1 MNLSGLLPLLE
12 GTPEFRALLARLEAG
27 GGIVTEPL
35 EVLDA
40 ARPYTLA
47 ALQKTS
53 KAAILIVTARTERAK
68 QLWVDLMSWSANPER
83 IFFFAEPDPLL
94 YERMPWAGETIAL
107 RLAALSA
114 LAVGRSGSGE
124 RGAGSDGD
132 GVIERGSDRERER
145 GGAPVVIATM
155 RALMTRTAPLEDFQ
169 RGVFV
174 LKRGESLSLASMFRA
189 WTALGY
195 EHAAVVDAPGLFS
208 RRGGIVD
215 IWLPSRANPVRVELV
230 GDEIETLREF
240 DPATQRSGA
249 VVETLL
255 ITPASEAEIA
265 RAPHV
270 AEVAREWDMSNV
282 HPVAAT
288 GFRQDIEH
296 LENKQ
301 RFRGI
306 EFYLPYFYEKAATLL
321 DYLPKDALLVAD
333 DWQELEAMTEQ
344 FEQQAEQVRGDLE
357 ARGEIP
363 LHLEKP
369 YFSWDVLR
377 DEMMKFS
384 RILFDYRGVEE
395 APALPF
401 FPGERFGGQVKKVVD
416 EVMHQR
422 TTGARVVAVTR
433 QAERISDLLRERE
446 FYLKPKNDIF
456 HTPDAGHIDLVQGA
470 LTEGWRL
477 EIRGATADGESREAG
492 SGERRATNGRG
503 ARSEERGEKAEGQSS
518 VSSLFLLTDAEIFGW
533 SRPKPR
539 RLTTQ
544 YARTQSPEA
553 FFSDLDEGDFVVHI
567 DHGIGMFKGLQKLD
581 LGGPDTEYLLLEY
594 AHGDKLY
601 VPVHQLD
608 RLSRYVAPG
617 GHTPPLHR
625 LGTAEWAQVKEKTK
639 KAVADIA
646 KDLLELYA
654 TREIVSGYAFSEDSQ
669 WQHELEA
676 SFPYVETPDQLT
688 VIDQVKRDMMQ
699 KRPMDRLVVG
709 DVGYGKTEVALRAAF
724 KAVMDGK
731 QVAIL
736 VPTTVLA
743 QQHYN
748 TFKERLA
755 PFPVS
760 VEMLSRF
767 RSDKEADEIV
777 KKLGEGTIDIV
788 IGTHRILSKDVAFKD
803 LGLMIVDEEQRF
815 GVQHKERLKQLR
827 AHVDVLTLT
836 ATPIPR
842 TLYLSL
848 SGARDMSTI
857 ETPPDERLPIRTYVA
872 AYEDGLV
879 RDAILREL
887 DRGGQVFFVHNRVQ
901 GINILT
907 DQLRKLVPEARV
919 GIGHGQMHEDQLELV
934 MSEFAAGK
942 YDVLVCTTIIESGI
956 DIPNANTIIINNADK
971 FGLAQ
976 LYQLRGRVGRSAA
989 RAYAYFL
996 YDKRLNLSDEAR
1008 SRLQTIAEA
1017 TELGAGFQVAM
1028 RDLEIRGAGE
1038 ILGAR
1043 QSGHIAAVGLDLYA
1057 RLLQGAIQEA
1067 RAALEPEHKNGKN
1080 GRNPVNQAQRIL
1092 NAPSI
1097 DLPLVSQI
1105 PEEYVTDNALR
1116 LRLYRRLA
1124 DVNDETSVDEVTRE
1138 FTERFGPL
1146 PEQVENLLYL
1156 LRVKLAAT
1164 RVNAATVM
1172 LDDGRLLV
1180 RFREED
1186 TGRMERL
1193 NKKFG
1198 QRVRAS
1204 RDRMWL
1210 PGPEID
1216 ENWRGHLLE
1225 VMGWLARSSG
1235 GK

>member
-1 MNLSGLLPLLE
+1 MSQVFRRPSFVNLVNLSGLLPLLD
-12 GTPEFRALLARLEAG
+12 TVLEFQSLLSRLEQPR
-27 GGIVTEPL
+27 VTEPIQ
-35 EVLDA
+35 VLDA
-40 ARPYTLA
+40 ARPFVLA
-47 ALQKTS
+47 ALQRKRN
-53 KAAILIVTARTERAK
+53 APLVVVTARTERAK
-68 QLWVDLMSWSANPER
+68 QLWADLISWSANPER

-94 YERMPWAGETIAL
+94 YERMPWATETISL

-114 LAVGRSGSGE
+114 LVIARSAVGDEAISSPPLI
-124 RGAGSDGD
+124 
-132 GVIERGSDRERER
+132 VT
-145 GGAPVVIATM
+145 TM
-155 RALMTRTAPLEDFQ
+155 RALMTRTAPREEFQ

-174 LKRGESLSLASMFRA
+174 LQRGASLSLANMFRA

-195 EHAAVVDAPGLFS
+195 EHAPVVDAPGLFS

-215 IWLPSRANPVRVELV
+215 IWMPSRPLPVRVELV
-230 GDEIETLREF
+230 GDEIESLREF
-240 DPATQRSGA
+240 DPATQRSGS
-249 VVETLL
+249 VVETLM
-255 ITPASEAEIA
+255 ITPASEAEIS
-265 RAPHV
+265 RAPRV
-270 AEVAREWDMSNV
+270 AEIAREWDLSSV
-282 HPVAAT
+282 HPVAAN
-288 GFRQDIEH
+288 GFKQDFEQ

-306 EFYLPYFYEKAATLL
+306 EFYLPYFYDDTTTRAQESDSRSENRERVGVAQSATLL
-321 DYLPKDALLVAD
+321 DYLPEGALVVAD
-333 DWQELEAMTEQ
+333 DWQELEAMTEA
-344 FEQQAEQVRGDLE
+344 FEQQAEQVRQDLE
-357 ARGEIP
+357 ARNEIP
-363 LHLEKP
+363 PHLAKP
-369 YFSWDVLR
+369 YFSWNELR
-377 DEMMKFS
+377 EKMLQYT
-384 RILFDYRGVEE
+384 RLLFDYRGVEDS
-395 APALPF
+395 PALPF
-401 FPGERFGGQVKKVVD
+401 FPGKRFGGQVKRVVD
-416 EVMHQR
+416 EMMQQR
-422 TTGARVVAVTR
+422 VNGARVVAVTR

-446 FYLKPKNDIF
+446 FFINPKTEIE
-456 HTPDAGHIDLVQGA
+456 HALDAGHIVLVQGA
-470 LTEGWRL
+470 LTEGFML
-477 EIRGATADGESREAG
+477 KVESSEL
-492 SGERRATNGRG
+492 GRG
-503 ARSEERGEKAEGQSS
+503 DIPSTFNLQ
-518 VSSLFLLTDAEIFGW
+518 LLTDAEIFGW

-539 RLTTQ
+539 RIATQ
-544 YARTQSPEA
+544 RARTQSPEA
-553 FFSDLDEGDFVVHI
+553 FFADLAEGDYVVHI
-567 DHGIGMFKGLQKLD
+567 DHGIGIFKGLEKLD
-581 LGGPDTEYLLLEY
+581 FGGPDTEFLRIEY
-594 AHGDKLY
+594 AHDDKLY

-617 GHTPPLHR
+617 GHKPTLHR
-625 LGTAEWAQVKEKTK
+625 LGTAEWAQVKERTK

-646 KDLLELYA
+646 RDLLELYA
-654 TREIVSGYAFSEDSQ
+654 TREIVSGHAFSDDTQ

-688 VIDQVKRDMMQ
+688 VIEAVKRDMMQ
-699 KRPMDRLVVG
+699 PRPMDRLVVG

-743 QQHYN
+743 QQHFN
-748 TFKERLA
+748 TFQERLA
-755 PFPVS
+755 PFPVR

-767 RSDKEADEIV
+767 RSDKEQDEII
-777 KKLGEGTIDIV
+777 KKLAEGSIDIV
-788 IGTHRILSKDVAFKD
+788 IGTHRILSQDVVFKD

-872 AYEDGLV
+872 AYEEGLV

-887 DRGGQVFFVHNRVQ
+887 DRGGQVFFVHNRIQ
-901 GINILT
+901 GIGIIAE
-907 DQLRKLVPEARV
+907 QLCKLVPEARI
-919 GIGHGQMHEDQLELV
+919 GIGHGQMREEQLEQV

-956 DIPNANTIIINNADK
+956 DIPNANTIILNNADR

-996 YDKRLNLSDEAR
+996 YDKRANLSDEAR

-1017 TELGAGFQVAM
+1017 SELGAGFQVAM

-1038 ILGAR
+1038 MLGAR

-1057 RLLQGAIQEA
+1057 RLLAGAIQEA
-1067 RAALEPEHKNGKN
+1067 RAKSEPDHKNGKE
-1080 GRNPVNQAQRIL
+1080 RVNPAQRIL

-1105 PEEYVTDNALR
+1105 PEEYVTDSALR

-1124 DVNDETSVDEVTRE
+1124 DVNDDAQVDDVARE
-1138 FTERFGPL
+1138 FQDRFGAL

-1164 RVNAATVM
+1164 RGNAATVT
-1172 LDDGRLLV
+1172 LDDGRIMV

-1186 TGRMERL
+1186 SARMERL
-1193 NKKFG
+1193 NKKYG

-1210 PGPEID
+1210 QGPEVD
-1216 ENWRGHLLE
+1216 SNWREHLLD
-1225 VMGWLARSSG
+1225 VLNWVARNL
-1235 GK
+1235 

>member
-1 MNLSGLLPLLE
+1 MNLSGLLAFLDQ
-12 GTPEFRALLARLEAG
+12 TPEFQALLSRLAKPR
-27 GGIVTEPL
+27 VTEPL
-35 EVLDA
+35 QVLDA
-40 ARPYTLA
+40 ARPFVLA
-47 ALQKTS
+47 ALQQKRN
-53 KAAILIVTARTERAK
+53 APIVVVTARTERAK
-68 QLWVDLMSWSANPER
+68 QLWADLISWSAQPER
-83 IFFFAEPDPLL
+83 VFFFAEPDPLL
-94 YERMPWAGETIAL
+94 YERMPWATETISL

-114 LAVGRSGSGE
+114 LSTSAPSRPPL
-124 RGAGSDGD
+124 
-132 GVIERGSDRERER
+132 VIT
-145 GGAPVVIATM
+145 TM
-155 RALMTRTAPLEDFQ
+155 RALMTRTAPREDFQ

-174 LKRGESLSLASMFRA
+174 LRRGENLSLANMFRA
-189 WTALGY
+189 WTTLGY
-195 EHAAVVDAPGLFS
+195 EHAPVVDMPGLFS

-215 IWLPSRANPVRVELV
+215 IWLPSRPSPIRIELV

-240 DPATQRSGA
+240 DPATQRSGNA
-249 VVETLL
+249 VETLV
-255 ITPASEAEIA
+255 ITPASEADIS
-265 RAPHV
+265 RAPQV
-270 AEVAREWDMSNV
+270 AEAVRKLDLANV
-282 HPVAAT
+282 HPVAAN
-288 GFRQDIEH
+288 GFRQDIEQ

-306 EFYLPYFYEKAATLL
+306 EFYLPYFYAESHAATLL
-321 DYLPKDALLVAD
+321 DYLPENALIVAD
-333 DWQELEAMTEQ
+333 DWQELEAITEQ
-344 FEQQAEQVRGDLE
+344 FEQQAQQVRQDLE

-363 LHLEKP
+363 QNLLRP
-369 YFSWDVLR
+369 YFSWAELR
-377 DEMMKFS
+377 DKMLQHS
-384 RILFDYRGVEE
+384 RLLFDYRGVEE
-395 APALPF
+395 APELPF
-401 FPGERFGGQVKKVVD
+401 LPGERFGGQVKRVVD
-416 EVMHQR
+416 EMMHQR
-422 TTGARVVAVTR
+422 ADGARVVAVTR
-433 QAERISDLLRERE
+433 QAERISDLLRERD
-446 FYLKPKNDIF
+446 FFAKPKTEIL
-456 HTPDAGHIDLVQGA
+456 HPPEAGQLVLLQGA
-470 LTEGWRL
+470 LTEGFVL
-477 EIRGATADGESREAG
+477 KD
-492 SGERRATNGRG
+492 
-503 ARSEERGEKAEGQSS
+503 EGTLDLSLIPHS
-518 VSSLFLLTDAEIFGW
+518 SSLVILTDAEIFGW

-539 RLTTQ
+539 RIATQ

-553 FFSDLDEGDFVVHI
+553 FFADLAEGDYVVHI
-567 DHGIGMFKGLQKLD
+567 DHGIGVFKGLEKLD
-581 LGGPDTEYLLLEY
+581 FGGPDTEYLQIEY

-617 GHTPPLHR
+617 GHKPTLHR
-625 LGTAEWAQVKEKTK
+625 LGTAEWAQVKERTK

-646 KDLLELYA
+646 KELLELYA
-654 TREIVSGYAFSEDSQ
+654 TREIISGHAFSDDTQ

-688 VIDQVKRDMMQ
+688 AIDQVKRDMMQ
-699 KRPMDRLVVG
+699 TRPMDRLVVG

-743 QQHYN
+743 QQHFN

-755 PFPVS
+755 PFPVV

-767 RSDKEADEIV
+767 RSDKEQDAIIE
-777 KKLGEGTIDIV
+777 KLANGAIDIV
-788 IGTHRILSKDVAFKD
+788 IGTHRILSQDVVFKD

-872 AYEDGLV
+872 AYEEGLV

-901 GINILT
+901 GIGIVA
-907 DQLRKLVPEARV
+907 DQLRKLVPEAHI
-919 GIGHGQMHEDQLELV
+919 GIGHGQMPEDQLEQV

-1017 TELGAGFQVAM
+1017 SELGAGFQVAM

-1043 QSGHIAAVGLDLYA
+1043 QSGHIAAVGLDLYS
-1057 RLLQGAIQEA
+1057 RLLAGAIQDA
-1067 RAALEPEHKNGKN
+1067 RAASENKERGGTNGQR
-1080 GRNPVNQAQRIL
+1080 GVNPAQRIL

-1105 PEEYVTDNALR
+1105 PETYVTDNALR

-1124 DVNDETSVDEVTRE
+1124 DVNDDSQVAEVTRE
-1138 FTERFGPL
+1138 FQERFGPL
-1146 PEQVENLLYL
+1146 PEEVENLLYL

-1164 RVNAATVM
+1164 RVNAATVA
-1172 LDDGRLLV
+1172 LDDGRIMV

-1186 TGRMERL
+1186 ATRMERL

-1210 PGPEID
+1210 AGPELD
-1216 ENWRGHLLE
+1216 KQWREHLLD
-1225 VMGWLARSSG
+1225 VLGWLAH
-1235 GK
+1235 K

>member
-1 MNLSGLLPLLE
+1 MNLSGLLPLLN
-12 GTPEFRALLARLEAG
+12 GTPEFQALCARLDAG
-27 GGIVTEPL
+27 PRVTEPL

-40 ARPYTLA
+40 ARPYVLA
-47 ALQKTS
+47 ALHKYWADATEPTS
-53 KAAILIVTARTERAK
+53 PMVVVTARTERAK
-68 QLWVDLMSWSANPER
+68 QLWVDLSAWSATPER
-83 IFFFAEPDPLL
+83 IFYFAEPDPLL
-94 YERMPWAGETIAL
+94 YERMPWNVETIAL

-114 LAVGRSGSGE
+114 LVV
-124 RGAGSDGD
+124 GAGSPHPYPPL
-132 GVIERGSDRERER
+132 VIT
-145 GGAPVVIATM
+145 TM
-155 RALMTRTAPLEDFQ
+155 RALMLRTAPRAEFQ
-169 RGVFV
+169 RHVFV
-174 LKRGESLSLASMFRA
+174 LKRGEDLSLSNLLRA
-189 WTALGY
+189 WTDLGY
-195 EHAAVVDAPGLFS
+195 EPSSVVDAPGLFS

-215 IWLPSRANPVRVELV
+215 IWLPSRANPVRIELV

-240 DPATQRSGA
+240 DPTTQRSGR
-249 VVETLL
+249 VIESLM
-255 ITPASEAEIA
+255 ITPASEAEIT
-265 RAPHV
+265 RAPQA
-270 AEVAREWDMSNV
+270 AERAAQLDISNL
-282 HPVAAT
+282 HPVAANT
-288 GFRQDIEH
+288 FRQD
-296 LENKQ
+296 LDALTSKR

-306 EFYLPYFYEKAATLL
+306 EFYLPYVYPDAASLL
-321 DYLPKDALLVAD
+321 DYLPENALVVAD

-344 FEQQAEQVRGDLE
+344 FEQQAEQVRADLE
-357 ARGEIP
+357 GRGELP
-363 LHLEKP
+363 RGFAKP
-369 YFSWDVLR
+369 YFTWTELR
-377 DEMMKFS
+377 DKML
-384 RILFDYRGVEE
+384 RTTRVLFDYRGVEQ

-401 FPGERFGGQVKKVVD
+401 APGERFGGQVKRVVD
-416 EVMHQR
+416 EMLQLR
-422 TTGARVVAVTR
+422 SQGARVVAVTR
-433 QAERISDLLRERE
+433 QAERLADLLRERD
-446 FYLKPKNDIF
+446 FFVKPKAEI
-456 HTPDAGHIDLVQGA
+456 TYAPEAGHIVLAQGA
-470 LTEGWRL
+470 LTEGWKL
-477 EIRGATADGESREAG
+477 QAKSSKFDGSVEIPTSNFELA
-492 SGERRATNGRG
+492 
-503 ARSEERGEKAEGQSS
+503 SS
-518 VSSLFLLTDAEIFGW
+518 DLILLTDAEIFGW

-544 YARTQSPEA
+544 YTRPQAPEA
-553 FFSDLDEGDFVVHI
+553 FFADLSEGDYVVHI
-567 DHGIGMFKGLQKLD
+567 DHGIGVFRGLLKLD
-581 LGGPDTEYLLLEY
+581 LGGPDTEYLWLEY
-594 AHGDKLY
+594 AQGDRLY

-617 GHTPPLHR
+617 GHKPTLHR
-625 LGTAEWAQVKEKTK
+625 LGTAEWAQVKERTK

-646 KDLLELYA
+646 QELLELYA
-654 TREIVSGYAFSEDSQ
+654 TREIVTGHAFPQDTQ

-676 SFPYVETPDQLT
+676 SFPYIETPDQLS
-688 VIDQVKRDMMQ
+688 VIDQVKQDMQ
-699 KRPMDRLVVG
+699 LARPMDRLVVG

-743 QQHYN
+743 QQHFN
-748 TFKERLA
+748 TFQERLA
-755 PFPVS
+755 PFPVT

-767 RSDKEADEIV
+767 RSDKEQDEIV
-777 KKLGEGTIDIV
+777 EKLAKGAIDIV
-788 IGTHRILSKDVAFKD
+788 IGTHRILSQDVAFKD
-803 LGLMIVDEEQRF
+803 LGLLIVDEEQRF

-872 AYEDGLV
+872 PYEEGLV

-901 GINILT
+901 GIGIIAE
-907 DQLRKLVPEARV
+907 QLRKLAPEARV
-919 GIGHGQMHEDQLELV
+919 GIGHGQMREDQLEAV

-989 RAYAYFL
+989 RAFAYFL
-996 YDKRLNLSDEAR
+996 YNKQANLSDEAR

-1017 TELGAGFQVAM
+1017 SELGAGFQVAM

-1057 RLLQGAIQEA
+1057 RLLAGAIEEA
-1067 RAALEPEHKNGKN
+1067 RASSEAKEPERKNGQEKV
-1080 GRNPVNQAQRIL
+1080 NPAQRL
-1092 NAPSI
+1092 LHAPSI

-1105 PEEYVTDNALR
+1105 PEEYVADAGLR

-1124 DVNDETSVDEVTRE
+1124 DVNDEKQIADMTRE
-1138 FTERFGPL
+1138 FQERFGAL
-1146 PEQVENLLYL
+1146 PEQVENLFYM

-1164 RVNAATVM
+1164 RAHIATIT
-1172 LDDGRLLV
+1172 LDDGRIMA
-1180 RFREED
+1180 RFRGED
-1186 TGRMERL
+1186 NARLERL
-1193 NKKFG
+1193 NKKWG
-1198 QRVRAS
+1198 DRVRAS

-1210 PGPEID
+1210 AGPEAD
-1216 ENWRGHLLE
+1216 PHWREHLLQ
-1225 VMGWLARSSG
+1225 VLSQVADGAA
-1235 GK
+1235 

>member
-1 MNLSGLLPLLE
+1 MNLSGLLALLDQ
-12 GTPEFRALLARLEAG
+12 TPEFQALLARLEKPR
-27 GGIVTEPL
+27 VTEPL
-35 EVLDA
+35 QVLDA
-40 ARPYTLA
+40 ARPYVLA
-47 ALQKTS
+47 ALQEKRVQPMV
-53 KAAILIVTARTERAK
+53 IVTARTERAK
-68 QLWVDLMSWSANPER
+68 QLFVDLTAWSAQPER
-83 IFFFAEPDPLL
+83 VFFFAEPDPLL
-94 YERMPWAGETIAL
+94 YERMPWTTETIAA

-114 LAVGRSGSGE
+114 LSVTASGSPP
-124 RGAGSDGD
+124 
-132 GVIERGSDRERER
+132 VILT
-145 GGAPVVIATM
+145 TM
-155 RALMTRTAPLEDFQ
+155 RALMTRTAPHAEFQ

-174 LKRGESLSLASMFRA
+174 LRRGASLSLTNLLRA
-189 WTALGY
+189 WTELGY
-195 EHAAVVDAPGLFS
+195 VSSPVVDAPGLYS

-215 IWLPSRANPVRVELV
+215 IWLPSQTSPVRIELI

-240 DPATQRSGA
+240 DPATQRSGKVIDA
-249 VVETLL
+249 LM
-255 ITPASEAEIA
+255 ITPASEAEISRAPQVADTA
-265 RAPHV
+265 RA
-270 AEVAREWDMSNV
+270 WDMTNV
-282 HPVAAT
+282 HPVAAN
-288 GFRQDIEH
+288 GFRQDFEQ

-306 EFYLPYFYEKAATLL
+306 EFYLPYFYADAATLL
-321 DYLPKDALLVAD
+321 DYMPPDALIVAD
-333 DWQELEAMTEQ
+333 DWPELEAMTEQ
-344 FEQQAEQVRGDLE
+344 FEQQAEQVREDLE

-363 LHLEKP
+363 RNLLKP
-369 YFSWDVLR
+369 YFTWHELR
-377 DEMMKFS
+377 EKMF
-384 RILFDYRGVEE
+384 RFARLLFDYRGIQE
-395 APALPF
+395 APTLPF
-401 FPGERFGGQVKKVVD
+401 APGERFGGQVRRVVD
-416 EVMHQR
+416 EMMAQR
-422 TTGARVVAVTR
+422 ESGARVIAVTR
-433 QAERISDLLRERE
+433 QAERLCELLRDRD
-446 FYLKPKNDIF
+446 FHVKPKTEITF
-456 HTPDAGHIDLVQGA
+456 APEPGHIVLVQGA

-477 EIRGATADGESREAG
+477 ETGDSKLK
-492 SGERRATNGRG
+492 SP
-503 ARSEERGEKAEGQSS
+503 
-518 VSSLFLLTDAEIFGW
+518 VSNLLLLTDAEIFGW

-539 RLTTQ
+539 RIATQ
-544 YARTQSPEA
+544 YTRAQAPEA
-553 FFSDLDEGDFVVHI
+553 FFADLAEGDYIVHI
-567 DHGIGMFKGLQKLD
+567 DHGIGVFKGLQKMD
-581 LGGPDTEYLLLEY
+581 FGGPDTEYLLLEY

-608 RLSRYVAPG
+608 RLSRYIAPG
-617 GHTPPLHR
+617 GHKPTLHR
-625 LGTAEWAQVKEKTK
+625 LGTAEWAQVKERTK

-646 KDLLELYA
+646 RDLLELYA
-654 TREIVSGYAFSEDSQ
+654 TREIVSGHAFSDDTQ

-676 SFPYVETPDQLT
+676 SFPYVETPDQLN
-688 VIDQVKRDMMQ
+688 VIEQVKRDMMQ

-748 TFKERLA
+748 TFQERLA
-755 PFPVS
+755 PFPVN

-767 RSDKEADEIV
+767 RSDREQDEIV
-777 KKLGEGTIDIV
+777 KNLAEGAIDIV
-788 IGTHRILSKDVAFKD
+788 IGTHRILSQDVSFKD
-803 LGLMIVDEEQRF
+803 LGLLIVDEEQRF

-872 AYEDGLV
+872 AYEEGLV

-887 DRGGQVFFVHNRVQ
+887 DRGGQVFFVRNRVQ
-901 GINILT
+901 GIGIIAE
-907 DQLRKLVPEARV
+907 QLRKLVPEARI
-919 GIGHGQMHEDQLELV
+919 GIGHGQMPEEQLETV

-996 YDKRLNLSDEAR
+996 YNKQANISDDAR
-1008 SRLQTIAEA
+1008 ARLQTIAEA
-1017 TELGAGFQVAM
+1017 SELGAGFQVAM

-1057 RLLQGAIQEA
+1057 RLLAGAIQDA
-1067 RAALEPEHKNGKN
+1067 RASSRAAEPERGNGKHTLRE
-1080 GRNPVNQAQRIL
+1080 GEPLNPAQRIL

-1105 PEEYVTDNALR
+1105 PQDYVTDNALR

-1124 DVNDETSVDEVTRE
+1124 DVNDDSHVNDLTRE
-1138 FTERFGPL
+1138 FQDRFGPL
-1146 PEQVENLLYL
+1146 PEQVQNLLYL
-1156 LRVKLAAT
+1156 IRVKLAAT
-1164 RVNAATVM
+1164 RVHAASVT
-1172 LDDGRLLV
+1172 LDDARIMV
-1180 RFREED
+1180 RFRGED
-1186 TGRMERL
+1186 TARMERV
-1193 NKKFG
+1193 NKKYG

-1210 PGPEID
+1210 PGPEVD
-1216 ENWRGHLLE
+1216 AQWRDHLLA
-1225 VMGWLARSSG
+1225 VLNWLARTRTDAPQ
-1235 GK
+1235 

>member
-1 MNLSGLLPLLE
+1 MNLSGLLPLFNS
-12 GTPEFRALLARLEAG
+12 TPEFQSLLSRLETSR
-27 GGIVTEPL
+27 VTEPL

-40 ARPYTLA
+40 ARPFVLA
-47 ALQKTS
+47 ALQQKR
-53 KAAILIVTARTERAK
+53 AAPIVIVTARTERAK
-68 QLWVDLMSWSANPER
+68 QLWADLISWSANPER

-94 YERMPWAGETIAL
+94 YERMPWATETISL

-114 LAVGRSGSGE
+114 LSVIARSAVGDEAISPPL
-124 RGAGSDGD
+124 
-132 GVIERGSDRERER
+132 I
-145 GGAPVVIATM
+145 ITTM
-155 RALMTRTAPLEDFQ
+155 RALMTRTAPREEFQ

-174 LKRGESLSLASMFRA
+174 LQRGENLSLGNMFRA

-195 EHAAVVDAPGLFS
+195 EHAPVVDAPGLFS

-215 IWLPSRANPVRVELV
+215 IWLPSQTNPVRIELI
-230 GDEIETLREF
+230 GDEMETLREF
-240 DPATQRSGA
+240 DPATQRSGRA
-249 VVETLL
+249 IETLV
-255 ITPASEAEIA
+255 ITPASEAEIS
-265 RAPHV
+265 RAPRV
-270 AEVAREWDMSNV
+270 AEIARQWDLSSV
-282 HPVAAT
+282 HPVAAN
-288 GFRQDIEH
+288 GFKQDFDQ

-306 EFYLPYFYEKAATLL
+306 EFYLPYFYDDAASLL
-321 DYLPKDALLVAD
+321 DYLPEGALVVAD
-333 DWQELEAMTEQ
+333 DWQELEAMTEL
-344 FEQQAEQVRGDLE
+344 FEQQAEQVREDLQ
-357 ARGEIP
+357 ARNEIP
-363 LHLEKP
+363 PHLAKP
-369 YFSWDVLR
+369 YFSWHTLR
-377 DEMMKFS
+377 EKMLQHT
-384 RILFDYRGVEE
+384 RLLFDYRGVQD
-395 APALPF
+395 APTLPF
-401 FPGERFGGQVKKVVD
+401 FPGERFGGQVKRVVD
-416 EVMHQR
+416 EMMQQR
-422 TTGARVVAVTR
+422 ADNARIVAVTR
-433 QAERISDLLRERE
+433 QAERLADLLRERE
-446 FYLKPKNDIF
+446 FFIKPKTEIE
-456 HTPDAGHIDLVQGA
+456 HAPEAGHIVLVQGA

-477 EIRGATADGESREAG
+477 ETRDS
-492 SGERRATNGRG
+492 NL
-503 ARSEERGEKAEGQSS
+503 QSPIS
-518 VSSLFLLTDAEIFGW
+518 NLFVLTDAEIFGW

-539 RLTTQ
+539 RISTQ
-544 YARTQSPEA
+544 HARTQSPEA
-553 FFSDLDEGDFVVHI
+553 FFADLAEGDFVVHI
-567 DHGIGMFKGLQKLD
+567 DHGIGVFKGLEKLD
-581 LGGPDTEYLLLEY
+581 FGGPDTEFLRIEY

-617 GHTPPLHR
+617 GHKPTLHR
-625 LGTAEWAQVKEKTK
+625 LGTAEWAQVKERTK

-654 TREIVSGYAFSEDSQ
+654 TREIVTGHAFSDDTQ
-669 WQHELEA
+669 WQYELEA

-688 VIDQVKRDMMQ
+688 VIDQVKSDMQQ

-743 QQHYN
+743 QQHFN
-748 TFKERLA
+748 TFQERLA
-755 PFPVS
+755 PFPVT

-767 RSDKEADEIV
+767 RSDKEQDEIV
-777 KKLGEGTIDIV
+777 KKIAAGSIDIV
-788 IGTHRILSKDVAFKD
+788 IGTHRILSKDVVFKD

-872 AYEDGLV
+872 AYEEGLV

-901 GINILT
+901 GIGIVA
-907 DQLRKLVPEARV
+907 DQLRKLVPEARI
-919 GIGHGQMHEDQLELV
+919 GIGHGQMHEDQLEQV
-934 MSEFAAGK
+934 MSEFATGK

-996 YDKRLNLSDEAR
+996 HDKRLNLSDDAR

-1057 RLLQGAIQEA
+1057 RLLAGAIQEA
-1067 RAALEPEHKNGKN
+1067 RASSEAKEPAHKNGKESV
-1080 GRNPVNQAQRIL
+1080 NPAQRIL

-1105 PEEYVTDNALR
+1105 PEEYVTDSALR

-1124 DVNDETSVDEVTRE
+1124 DVNDDSHVDEVARE
-1138 FTERFGPL
+1138 FQDRFGTL

-1164 RVNAATVM
+1164 RLNAAMVT
-1172 LDDGRLLV
+1172 LDDGRLMV

-1186 TGRMERL
+1186 NARMERL

-1198 QRVRAS
+1198 PRVRAS

-1210 PGPEID
+1210 QGPD
-1216 ENWRGHLLE
+1216 VDANWREHLLE
-1225 VMGWLARSSG
+1225 VLDWLARQVRDKS
-1235 GK
+1235 KIEN

>member
-1 MNLSGLLPLLE
+1 MNLSGLLPLLDA
-12 GTPEFRALLARLEAG
+12 TPEFQALLARLEKPR
-27 GGIVTEPL
+27 VTEPL

-40 ARPYTLA
+40 ARPFVIA
-47 ALQKTS
+47 ALHQKR
-53 KAAILIVTARTERAK
+53 AAPIVVVTARTERAK
-68 QLWVDLMSWSANPER
+68 QLWADVTAWSANPER

-94 YERMPWAGETIAL
+94 YEKMPWAAETILL
-107 RLAALSA
+107 RLAAFSA
-114 LAVGRSGSGE
+114 LAVG
-124 RGAGSDGD
+124 AGSPRPYPPL
-132 GVIERGSDRERER
+132 VIT
-145 GGAPVVIATM
+145 TM
-155 RALMTRTAPLEDFQ
+155 RALMTRTAPREDFQ

-174 LKRGESLSLASMFRA
+174 LERGASLSLANMFRS

-195 EHAAVVDAPGLFS
+195 EHAPVVDAPGLFS

-215 IWLPSRANPVRVELV
+215 IWLPSRAQPVRVELV

-240 DPATQRSGA
+240 DPATQRSGR

-255 ITPASEAEIA
+255 ITPASEAEIS

-270 AEVAREWDMSNV
+270 SEIARAWDLSNV
-282 HPVAAT
+282 HPVAAN
-288 GFRQDIEH
+288 GFKQDFDA

-306 EFYLPYFYEKAATLL
+306 EFYLPYFYENSASLL
-321 DYLPKDALLVAD
+321 DYLPEDALIVAD

-344 FEQQAEQVRGDLE
+344 FEQQAEQVREDLE
-357 ARGEIP
+357 TRGEIP
-363 LHLEKP
+363 LHLLKP
-369 YFSWDVLR
+369 YFSWNELR
-377 DEMMKFS
+377 EKMMQHS
-384 RILFDYRGVEE
+384 RLLFDYRGVED

-401 FPGERFGGQVKKVVD
+401 FPGERFGGQVKRVVD
-416 EVMHQR
+416 EIMQQR
-422 TTGARVVAVTR
+422 ANNGRVVAVTR
-433 QAERISDLLRERE
+433 QAERISDLLRDRD
-446 FYLKPKNDIF
+446 FFVKPKTEIT
-456 HTPDAGHIDLVQGA
+456 HEPEAGHIVLVQGA
-470 LTEGWRL
+470 LTEGFTL
-477 EIRGATADGESREAG
+477 
-492 SGERRATNGRG
+492 
-503 ARSEERGEKAEGQSS
+503 KAEGGKMKDESD
-518 VSSLFLLTDAEIFGW
+518 VFNRLILHPSSLILYSDAEIFGW

-544 YARTQSPEA
+544 HTRTQSPEA
-553 FFSDLDEGDFVVHI
+553 FFADLVVGDYVVHI
-567 DHGIGMFKGLQKLD
+567 DHGIGVFKGLEKLD
-581 LGGPDTEYLLLEY
+581 FGGPDTEYLRLEY
-594 AHGDKLY
+594 AHEDKLY

-617 GHTPPLHR
+617 GHKPTLHR
-625 LGTAEWAQVKEKTK
+625 LGTAEWAQVKERTQ

-654 TREIVSGYAFSEDSQ
+654 KREIVTGHAFADDTP

-688 VIDQVKRDMMQ
+688 VIDQVKSDMMQ

-743 QQHYN
+743 QQHFN
-748 TFKERLA
+748 TFQERLA
-755 PFPVS
+755 PFPVN

-777 KKLGEGTIDIV
+777 KKLGEGAIDIV
-788 IGTHRILSKDVAFKD
+788 IGTHRILSKDVVFKD

-857 ETPPDERLPIRTYVA
+857 ETPPDERLPIRTYLS
-872 AYEDGLV
+872 AYEEGLV

-901 GINILT
+901 GIGIVA
-907 DQLRKLVPEARV
+907 DQLRKLVPEARI
-919 GIGHGQMHEDQLELV
+919 GIGHGQMPEDQLEKV

-956 DIPNANTIIINNADK
+956 DIPNTNTIIINNADK

-1057 RLLQGAIQEA
+1057 RLLAGAIQEA
-1067 RAALEPEHKNGKN
+1067 RAQAEPARKNGTN
-1080 GRNPVNQAQRIL
+1080 GVNPGQRML
-1092 NAPSI
+1092 NAPAI

-1105 PEEYVTDNALR
+1105 PEEYVTDSALR

-1124 DVNDETSVDEVTRE
+1124 DVNDDSQVEEVARE
-1138 FTERFGPL
+1138 FQERFGAL

-1164 RVNAATVM
+1164 RVHAATVT
-1172 LDDGRLLV
+1172 LDDGRIMV
-1180 RFREED
+1180 RFRQED
-1186 TGRMERL
+1186 NARMERV
-1193 NKKFG
+1193 NKKYG

-1204 RDRMWL
+1204 RDRMWMQ
-1210 PGPEID
+1210 GPDVD
-1216 ENWRGHLLE
+1216 EQWREHLLG
-1225 VMGWLARSSG
+1225 VLGWLARG
-1235 GK
+1235 ERK

>member
-1 MNLSGLLPLLE
+1 MNLAGILPLLDD
-12 GTPEFRALLARLEAG
+12 TPEFRALLARLDAG
-27 GGIVTEPL
+27 SVVTEPL

-40 ARPYTLA
+40 ARPFVLATL
-47 ALQKTS
+47 QEKRS
-53 KAAILIVTARTERAK
+53 VPIVIVTARTERAK
-68 QLWVDLMSWSANPER
+68 QLWADLTSWSAHPER

-94 YERMPWAGETIAL
+94 YERLPWASETIAL

-114 LAVGRSGSGE
+114 LSAQ
-124 RGAGSDGD
+124 AGNAHPT
-132 GVIERGSDRERER
+132 VIT
-145 GGAPVVIATM
+145 TM
-155 RALMTRTAPLEDFQ
+155 RALMTRTTPRADFQ

-174 LKRGESLSLASMFRA
+174 LRRGESLSLSNMFSA

-195 EHAAVVDAPGLFS
+195 EHAAVVDMPGLFS

-215 IWLPSRANPVRVELV
+215 IWLPSRTSPVRVELV
-230 GDEIETLREF
+230 GDEVETLREF
-240 DPATQRSGA
+240 DPATQRSGRNI
-249 VVETLL
+249 EMLM
-255 ITPASEAEIA
+255 ITPASEAEIT
-265 RAPHV
+265 RAPQV
-270 AEVAREWDMSNV
+270 AEIARGWDMSTL
-282 HPVAAT
+282 HPVAAN
-288 GFRQDIEH
+288 GFRQDIDQ

-306 EFYLPYFYEKAATLL
+306 EFYLPYFTERSAALL
-321 DYLPKDALLVAD
+321 DYLPENALLVAD

-344 FEQQAEQVRGDLE
+344 FEQQAEQVRQDLE
-357 ARGEIP
+357 TRGEIP
-363 LHLEKP
+363 HNLAKP
-369 YFSWDVLR
+369 YFSWAELR
-377 DEMMKFS
+377 DKMLCYS
-384 RILFDYRGVEE
+384 RILFDYRGVDQV
-395 APALPF
+395 PALPF
-401 FPGERFGGQVKKVVD
+401 VPGERFGGQVKRVV
-416 EVMHQR
+416 ERMMAQR
-422 TTGARVVAVTR
+422 GDGARTVVVTR
-433 QAERISDLLRERE
+433 QAERIADLLHERG
-446 FYLKPKNDIF
+446 FFLKPRTEIT
-456 HTPDAGHIDLVQGA
+456 HVPEPAQIELVQGA

-477 EIRGATADGESREAG
+477 EIRDSNPETGNSGVESP
-492 SGERRATNGRG
+492 
-503 ARSEERGEKAEGQSS
+503 
-518 VSSLFLLTDAEIFGW
+518 VSRLVLLTDAEIFGW

-539 RLTTQ
+539 RLTTH
-544 YARTQSPEA
+544 ARTQSPEA
-553 FFSDLDEGDFVVHI
+553 FFSDLDVGDYVVHI
-567 DHGIGMFKGLQKLD
+567 DHGIGVFKGFAKLD
-581 LGGPDTEYLLLEY
+581 LGGPDTEYLWLEY
-594 AHGDKLY
+594 AQGDKLY

-617 GHTPPLHR
+617 GHKPTLHR
-625 LGTAEWAQVKEKTK
+625 LGTAEWVQVKERTK

-646 KDLLELYA
+646 GELLELYA
-654 TREIVSGYAFSEDSQ
+654 TREIVSGHAFSDDTQ
-669 WQHELEA
+669 WQYELEA
-676 SFPYVETPDQLT
+676 SFPYIETPDQLT
-688 VIDQVKRDMMQ
+688 VIDQVKQDMMQ

-743 QQHYN
+743 QQHFN

-755 PFPVS
+755 PFPVT

-777 KKLGEGTIDIV
+777 TKLGEGSIDIV
-788 IGTHRILSKDVAFKD
+788 IGTHRILSKDVVFKD

-872 AYEDGLV
+872 TYEDGLV

-901 GINILT
+901 GIGIVA
-907 DQLRKLVPEARV
+907 DQLRKLVPEARI
-919 GIGHGQMHEDQLELV
+919 GIGHGQMHEDRLELV
-934 MSEFAAGK
+934 MGEFAAGK

-989 RAYAYFL
+989 RAYAYFM
-996 YDKRLNLSDEAR
+996 YDKRSNLSDEAR

-1057 RLLQGAIQEA
+1057 RLLAGAIQEA
-1067 RAALEPEHKNGKN
+1067 RANAEPERKNGKT
-1080 GRNPVNQAQRIL
+1080 GVNPAQRML
-1092 NAPSI
+1092 NAPAI

-1105 PEEYVTDNALR
+1105 PEDYVADSALR

-1124 DVNDETSVDEVTRE
+1124 DVNEDKQVEEVVRE
-1138 FTERFGPL
+1138 FQERFGPL
-1146 PEQVENLLYL
+1146 PEQVANLFFL

-1172 LDDGRLLV
+1172 LDDGRILV

-1186 TGRMERL
+1186 SARMERL
-1193 NKKFG
+1193 NIKFAP
-1198 QRVRAS
+1198 RVRAS

-1216 ENWRGHLLE
+1216 EQWRDHLLD
-1225 VMGWLARSSG
+1225 VLDWLARQMPRR
-1235 GK
+1235 

>member
-1 MNLSGLLPLLE
+1 MSTTDSIRLAGLLPLLDA
-12 GTPEFRALLARLEAG
+12 TTEFQALLTRLDASPRA
-27 GGIVTEPL
+27 TEPL

-40 ARPYTLA
+40 ARPFVLA
-47 ALQKTS
+47 ALQQKR
-53 KAAILIVTARTERAK
+53 AEPLVVVTARTERAK
-68 QLWVDLMSWSANPER
+68 QLWVDLISWSASPER

-94 YERMPWAGETIAL
+94 YERMPWAAETIAL
-107 RLAALSA
+107 RLATLSA
-114 LAVGRSGSGE
+114 LATHTANGRP
-124 RGAGSDGD
+124 AGLTPPPPL
-132 GVIERGSDRERER
+132 VIT
-145 GGAPVVIATM
+145 TM
-155 RALMTRTAPLEDFQ
+155 RACMTRTAPPEDFG

-174 LKRGESLSLASMFRA
+174 LRRGENLSLANMFRA

-195 EHAAVVDAPGLFS
+195 EHAPVVDAPGLFS

-240 DPATQRSGA
+240 DPGTQRSGQ
-249 VVETLL
+249 VVESLV
-255 ITPASEAEIA
+255 ITPASEAEIS
-265 RAPHV
+265 RAPKV
-270 AEVAREWDMSNV
+270 AQGARGWDMTNV

-288 GFRQDIEH
+288 GFRQDFDQ

-306 EFYLPYFYEKAATLL
+306 EFYLPYFYENAATVL
-321 DYLPKDALLVAD
+321 DYLPERALIVAD

-344 FEQQAEQVRGDLE
+344 FEQQAEQVRADLE
-357 ARGEIP
+357 GRGEIP
-363 LHLEKP
+363 RDLKKP
-369 YFSWDVLR
+369 YLTWRELR
-377 DEMMKFS
+377 DKMLAHS
-384 RILFDYRGVEE
+384 RLLFDYRGVEQ
-395 APALPF
+395 APALPLL
-401 FPGERFGGQVKKVVD
+401 PGERFGGQVKRVVD
-416 EVMHQR
+416 EMMQLR
-422 TTGARVVAVTR
+422 AQGARVVAVTR
-433 QAERISDLLRERE
+433 QAERLSDLLRERE
-446 FYLKPKNDIF
+446 FYIKPKTDIA
-456 HTPDAGHIDLVQGA
+456 HVPEPGHIALVQGA

-477 EIRGATADGESREAG
+477 E
-492 SGERRATNGRG
+492 
-503 ARSEERGEKAEGQSS
+503 AEDSK
-518 VSSLFLLTDAEIFGW
+518 LFLLTDAEIFGW

-544 YARTQSPEA
+544 YARTPSPEA
-553 FFSDLDEGDFVVHI
+553 FFADLAEGDFVVHI
-567 DHGIGMFKGLQKLD
+567 DHGIGVFKGLQKMD
-581 LGGPDTEYLLLEY
+581 FGGPDTEYLVLEY
-594 AHGDKLY
+594 AHGDQLY

-617 GHTPPLHR
+617 GHKPTLHR
-625 LGTAEWAQVKEKTK
+625 LGTAEWGQVKERTK

-646 KDLLELYA
+646 KELLALYA
-654 TREIVSGYAFSEDSQ
+654 TREIVSGHAFSDDTQ

-676 SFPYVETPDQLT
+676 SFPYVETADQLT

-743 QQHYN
+743 QQHFN
-748 TFKERLA
+748 TFQERLA
-755 PFPVS
+755 PFPVK

-767 RSDKEADEIV
+767 RSDKEQDEIV
-777 KKLGEGTIDIV
+777 KKLGEGAIDIV
-788 IGTHRILSKDVAFKD
+788 IGTHRILSQDVHFKD
-803 LGLMIVDEEQRF
+803 LGLLIVDEEQRF

-901 GINILT
+901 GIGIIA
-907 DQLRKLVPEARV
+907 DQLRELVPEARV

-956 DIPNANTIIINNADK
+956 DIPNANTMIINNADK

-996 YDKRLNLSDEAR
+996 YDKRSNLSDEAR

-1017 TELGAGFQVAM
+1017 SELGAGFQVAM

-1043 QSGHIAAVGLDLYA
+1043 QSGHISAVGLDLYA
-1057 RLLQGAIQEA
+1057 RLLAGAIQEA
-1067 RAALEPEHKNGKN
+1067 RAEAERANGGSVGRGNGKN
-1080 GRNPVNQAQRIL
+1080 GVNPAQRML

-1105 PEEYVTDNALR
+1105 PETYVTDTALR

-1124 DVNDETSVDEVTRE
+1124 DVNDDAHVANVARE
-1138 FTERFGPL
+1138 FQERFGAL
-1146 PEQVENLLYL
+1146 PREVENLLYL

-1164 RVNAATVM
+1164 RVNAASVM
-1172 LDDGRLLV
+1172 LDDGRILV
-1180 RFREED
+1180 RFRQED
-1186 TGRMERL
+1186 NARMERI
-1193 NKKFG
+1193 NKKYG

-1210 PGPEID
+1210 AGPETD
-1216 ENWRGHLLE
+1216 AQWREQLLE
-1225 VMGWLARSSG
+1225 VLNSV
-1235 GK
+1235 